1 MLQPKAL
8 VAAITAITGWQY
20 SSERVLAVS
29 LALSLVST
37 TAEAYVAWTVV
48 TAVIIL
54 PIPLNRCPWTTMTM
68 ICLSTTVTMVGDKG
82 LVMAA
87 AMPAIRRRREIPR
100 LPGAVQDPLVLVLV
114 LPVMMMIVSSIPRAA

>member
-1 MLQPKAL
+1 
-8 VAAITAITGWQY
+8 
-20 SSERVLAVS
+20 
-29 LALSLVST
+29 
-37 TAEAYVAWTVV
+37 
-48 TAVIIL
+48 
-54 PIPLNRCPWTTMTM
+54 
-68 ICLSTTVTMVGDKG
+68 MVGDKG